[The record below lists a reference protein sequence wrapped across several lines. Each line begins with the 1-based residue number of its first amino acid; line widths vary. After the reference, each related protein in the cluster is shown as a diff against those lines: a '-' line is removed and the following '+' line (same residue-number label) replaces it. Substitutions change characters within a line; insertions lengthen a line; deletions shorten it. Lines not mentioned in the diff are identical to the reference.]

1 MSSVIAALA
10 QTPVND
16 GPLGGAMGPFDSEFV
31 LPMVAYLASDR
42 CTLTSEMYSV
52 GGERFARAVAGVTR
66 GWIAGG
72 ETPSAEEVVEL
83 VEHPAEIRGE
93 EDHVFRSSA
102 VAEIEL
108 ARSLA

>member
-1 MSSVIAALA
+1 ME
-10 QTPVND
+10 
-16 GPLGGAMGPFDSEFV
+16 PLNYP
-31 LPMVAYLASDR
+31 
-42 CTLTSEMYSV
+42 V

-72 ETPSAEEVVEL
+72 EVPSAERPVEQL
-83 VEHPAEIRGE
+83 AEIRGE
-93 EDHVFRSSA
+93 ELHVFRSST

>member
-1 MSSVIAALA
+1 ME
-10 QTPVND
+10 
-16 GPLGGAMGPFDSEFV
+16 PLNYP
-31 LPMVAYLASDR
+31 
-42 CTLTSEMYSV
+42 V

-72 ETPSAEEVVEL
+72 EVPSAEEL
-83 VEHPAEIRGE
+83 LEHLAEPRGE
-93 EDHVFRSSA
+93 ELDVFRSGA

>member
-16 GPLGGAMGPFDSEFV
+16 GLLGGAMGPFDSEFV
-31 LPMVAYLASDR
+31 SSMVACLVSDR

-52 GGERFARAVAGVTR
+52 GGERFARAVGGVTR

-72 ETPSAEEVVEL
+72 DMPSAEEVVEL
-83 VEHPAEIRGE
+83 VEIRGE

>member
-16 GPLGGAMGPFDSEFV
+16 GLLGGAMGPFDSEFV
-31 LPMVAYLASDR
+31 LPMVVYLVLDG
-42 CTLTSEMYSV
+42 CTLTSEMYSL

-72 ETPSAEEVVEL
+72 EMPGAEEL
-83 VEHPAEIRGE
+83 VEHLAEIRGE

>member
-10 QTPVND
+10 QTPMSE
-16 GPLGGAMGPFDSEFV
+16 GLLGGAMEPFDSEFV
-31 LPMVAYLASDR
+31 LFMGRLPG
-42 CTLTSEMYSV
+42 V
-52 GGERFARAVAGVTR
+52 GPVHADERDVLGRRRALRPRGGGVTR

-72 ETPSAEEVVEL
+72 EMPSAGEL
-83 VEHPAEIRGE
+83 VEHLAEIRGE

-108 ARSLA
+108 A